1 MKVAVAN
8 DHRGHK
14 AIEEI
19 RAIISQLGLTC
30 VDLSTPSDQ
39 PVDYPDGAF
48 IAARAIADNE
58 ADRAILVCGTGI
70 GMCIAANKIKGIRA
84 ALCYDELAAR
94 LSRQHNDANV
104 LCLSGDLLGST
115 MLRKIVETFLTTDF
129 IEGRHLRRVRKIQA
143 MEEGNDPRDVTLEQ

>member
-19 RAIISQLGLTC
+19 RAILSQLGMTC

-39 PVDYPDGAF
+39 PVDYPDGAYL
-48 IAARAIADNE
+48 AAKAVANKE

-70 GMCIAANKIKGIRA
+70 GMCIAANKIQGIRA

-94 LSRQHNDANV
+94 LCRQHNDANV

-115 MLRKIVETFLTTDF
+115 TLHKMVETFLTTDF
-129 IEGRHLRRVRKIQA
+129 IAGRHLRRVKKIQA
-143 MEEGNDPRDVTLEQ
+143 IEEGTDPRDVTSE